1 MSLMMRRFDDFR
13 EHVDRRMGGLEKRVD
28 AVYGEVSSIK
38 TDIVKMM
45 RETLEGAYGGRRG

>member
-1 MSLMMRRFDDFR
+1 MMRRFDDFR